1 MTIDTSYIY
10 TDASFSKLHNL
21 GIIGYGVFNSTSQ
34 HNSMTLSELDLTI
47 LEIKETNNIRTELI
61 SAITALKSIK
71 NKGNVVLYTD
81 CQNIINLQRR
91 REKLEKT
98 NFISQSKNL
107 PLANTDLYL
116 EFYKIYDLIKPEVF
130 WIKGHAPKLGADL
143 IQRNFSFLDKAVRKK
158 LREIISVSE

>member
-1 MTIDTSYIY
+1 MIAETTYIY
-10 TDASFSKLHNL
+10 SDASFSKPHNL

-61 SAITALKSIK
+61 SAIIALKSNK
-71 NKGNVVLYTD
+71 NTGKVVLYTD
-81 CQNIINLQRR
+81 CQNIINLPSR

-98 NFISQSKNL
+98 NFISQSKNR

-116 EFYKIYDLIKPEVF
+116 EFYKIYDLLQPELF
-130 WIKGHAPKLGADL
+130 WIKGHAPLHGADSL
-143 IQRNFSFLDKAVRKK
+143 QRNFSFLDKAVRKK
-158 LREIISVSE
+158 LREIISTIE